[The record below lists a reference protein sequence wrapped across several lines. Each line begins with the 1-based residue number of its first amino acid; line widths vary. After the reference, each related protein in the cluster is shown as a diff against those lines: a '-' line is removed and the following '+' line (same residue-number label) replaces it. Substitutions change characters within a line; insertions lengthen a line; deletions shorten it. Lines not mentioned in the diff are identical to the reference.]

1 MIGQEGDMRILLPVI
16 LLAAAAPAAAAERS
30 FSVTDFNRIRVEGP
44 YRVTLETNRA
54 PFARASGSAAALD
67 KLSLQVQG
75 RTLIIRQNPTGWG
88 GFPGQDSGPVE
99 IRIGGHELAGASVS
113 GSGSLSIDRVRG
125 LKFSLSVNGA
135 GSADIAAADVD
146 QLGLVLQGTGTA
158 KVGGKAL
165 KLNAIVYGASLLD
178 TSALNAKEAVI
189 GASGP
194 ASVTVSASE
203 TAKVTAKGV
212 ATVALHGRPACTNRL
227 EGTATVS
234 GCR

>member
-1 MIGQEGDMRILLPVI
+1 MIGQEGAMRILLPFV
-16 LLAAAAPAAAAERS
+16 LLAAAPAAAAERS
-30 FSVTDFNRIRVEGP
+30 FSVTDFNRVRVEGP

-54 PFARASGSAAALD
+54 PYARASGSAAALD

-75 RTLIIRQNPTGWG
+75 RTLIIRQNLSGWG

-99 IRIGGHELAGASVS
+99 IRIGGHEIAGASVS

-125 LKFSLSVNGA
+125 LKFSLSVSGA
-135 GSADIAAADVD
+135 GSADIAAAEVD

-165 KLNAIVYGASLLD
+165 KLNATVYGASLLD
-178 TSALNAKEAVI
+178 TSELSAKDAVI

-194 ASVTVSASE
+194 ASVRATASE
-203 TAKVTAKGV
+203 TAKVTARGV
-212 ATVALHGRPACTNRL
+212 ATVALQGRPACTSRL
-227 EGTATVS
+227 EGSATVS